1 MDIIKKVIMLS
12 SFLSLSL
19 CVNAATYYSRT
30 SGGNWDNNSTW
41 STTGYGQVTNTGTFP
56 KNGDIALIGDGYTVI
71 VNLSQQV
78 GSITI
83 GQGTSGIVEYS
94 NAAAYT
100 LTVVNTL
107 TINSGARLWYNGN
120 SSRTHTLQVGTNLTN
135 AGTLD
140 LYRDADDVVNLV
152 FYRSANSIV
161 SGSGSFDL
169 NVVNILKTISSSY
182 QVEVTSTTFESAIRD
197 LTITYGVYS
206 HNNSSTYSVN
216 SGAAFTIGADATAKV
231 ANGTLSLASASNEV
245 TLNGK
250 IQVVGGNLLIGSTSG
265 NGGLRYDRTT
275 TVIPRVDIDGGSM
288 TIYGGINFK
297 TGASA
302 DPFYFS
308 MTAGSLLLNSGSLGT
323 SETPFNINDVT
334 GSAFRMT
341 DGSIVIQNPNTT
353 GSSVSDFKIC
363 PSNGTVYSAGGL
375 IQFGNSSTPNGKVF
389 TFNPSSSAVFPNIKI
404 SGSSSN
410 AVTLKPAVSSID
422 NFRCISL
429 FVDEGGLFDARS
441 VSGTTGDD
449 RIIELIGSMD
459 GVNAIN
465 LVGSINFRTTTLIL
479 DGVES
484 QQIIGSGN
492 YDITSLEINNAFG
505 VSLEADVSISGQLNL
520 INGIIY
526 TKSYAKLTLNQG
538 SINDA
543 GNSSAYIDG
552 PFSFDVSASGTSSL
566 IFPIGKDGSYRP
578 LTLNVNHSSASTATY
593 QLEVLNTSARDLNY
607 LLPAGIDKVSNRR
620 YFSIDRTG
628 ASNLTSASITLSYGS
643 DDGVSDYA
651 NLRVVQDDGATSW
664 LDLAGTASG
673 NTTGSITS
681 SSFSSFGSKFT
692 FGNATGGSN
701 ALPVSLVD
709 FNVKKSKNNVIVSW
723 VTLSEKNCSHFEIE
737 CKSNNSNFIKIGEV
751 TAKHNSSVKVE
762 YSFEGISLLNEVNY
776 YRLKIVDFDGSYAYS
791 TIRVLK
797 VNNNSHLEIYPNPI
811 VNNNVNIKLNTNDDY
826 YCLTVIDMNGSIIDV
841 QNINSKDNVASV
853 HLSNKLKQGMYIFKL
868 VSSTGEEWNTT
879 AKVDGD

>member
-1 MDIIKKVIMLS
+1 MDIIKKVILFS

-19 CVNAATYYSRT
+19 CANAATYYSRT
-30 SGGNWDNNSTW
+30 SGGNWNDNTTW
-41 STTGYGQVTNTGTFP
+41 STTGYGNVTNTGTFP
-56 KNGDIALIGDGYTVI
+56 RNGDIALIGDGYTVI
-71 VNLSQQV
+71 VNVTQQV

-83 GQGTSGIVEYS
+83 GQGTSGVVEYS
-94 NAAAYT
+94 DVAAYT

-161 SGSGSFDL
+161 SGAGSFDL

-197 LTITYGVYS
+197 LTINYGVYS

-231 ANGTLSLASASNEV
+231 ASGTLSLASASNEV

-275 TVIPRVDIDGGSM
+275 AVIPRVDIDGGSM

-308 MTAGSLLLNSGSLGT
+308 MTAGSLLLNSGSVGT

-363 PSNGTVYSAGGL
+363 GANGSVISAGGI

-389 TFNPSSSAVFPNIKI
+389 TFNPSSSVVFPNIKI

-429 FVDEGGLFDARS
+429 YVDEGALFDARS
-441 VSGTTGDD
+441 VSGATGDD
-449 RIIELIGSMD
+449 RTIELIGSMD

-465 LVGSINFRTTTLIL
+465 LVGSINFRSSLFLL
-479 DGVES
+479 DGVEG
-484 QQIIGSGN
+484 QQITGTGN
-492 YDITSLEINNAFG
+492 YDISSLEINNPFG
-505 VSLEADVSISGQLNL
+505 VSLEENVTISGQLIL
-520 INGIIY
+520 TNGIVY
-526 TKSYAKLTLNQG
+526 TKPTAKLILNQG

-552 PFSFDVSASGTSSL
+552 PFIFDVSASGTSSL

-628 ASNLTSASITLSYGS
+628 ASNLTSAIITLSYDS

-762 YSFEGISLLNEVNY
+762 YSFEGIRLLNEVNY

-797 VNNNSHLEIYPNPI
+797 VNNDSHLEIYPNPI

-841 QNINSKDNVASV
+841 QNINSKDNIASV
-853 HLSNKLKQGMYIFKL
+853 NLSNKLKQGMYIFKL
-868 VSSTGEEWNTT
+868 VSSTGEEWNTS
-879 AKVDGD
+879 AMVDSD